1 MRREN
6 WEGHGFTGCR
16 KIRVE
21 TGLDPF
27 SDCPIIFV
35 RGGFGKGTSL
45 RGCGKTHL
53 VFGERCVRSRYA
65 RKRGSSG
72 RSVQLHPS
80 GEAGRSGTSVAQASG
95 DGRPGV
101 ERVGGMVRSAV

>member
-1 MRREN
+1 MTSRNTESPAQPPPD
-6 WEGHGFTGCR
+6 TGTAWDELHLASGELR
-16 KIRVE
+16 PHWHE
-21 TGLDPF
+21 
-27 SDCPIIFV
+27 
-35 RGGFGKGTSL
+35 L

-95 DGRPGV
+95 DGRPGF